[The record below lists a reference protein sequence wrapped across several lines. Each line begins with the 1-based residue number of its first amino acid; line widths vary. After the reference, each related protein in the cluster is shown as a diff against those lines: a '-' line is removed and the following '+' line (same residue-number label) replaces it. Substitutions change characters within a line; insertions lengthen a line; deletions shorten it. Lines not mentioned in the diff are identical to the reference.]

1 MKGKLSITY
10 NVILFTF
17 ISLVLIACS
26 THWAV
31 SSNITR
37 AQKHCLEQEQR
48 ELATAYHAYT
58 MARGDNGI
66 NNTIDSV
73 FCQISKGN
81 SLDTIYMVE
90 CCNPPLYTYYAVIW
104 NKSHSL
110 TLYRTGIIED
120 GSVGVD
126 DRLFN
131 LIESWDKDN
140 IYSKSHEK
148 PLAHYGKL
156 RRTNM
161 CSRIIMKEGKC
172 IKAETICINA
182 INMDDTNMP
191 ILFE

>member
-1 MKGKLSITY
+1 MKSKLSITY
-10 NVILFTF
+10 NVIFFTF
-17 ISLVLIACS
+17 ISFVSYSCS
-26 THWAV
+26 THWTV

-37 AQKHCLEQEQR
+37 AQKHCLKQEQR
-48 ELATAYHAYT
+48 QLSTAYDAYYI
-58 MARGDNGI
+58 ARSGDGI
-66 NNTIDSV
+66 DNIIDSI

-81 SLDTIYMVE
+81 SLDTIYMIE

-120 GSVGVD
+120 GSVGGD
-126 DRLFN
+126 ERLIN

-148 PLAHYGKL
+148 PLAHYGKW

-172 IKAETICINA
+172 VKAETICINA

>member
-37 AQKHCLEQEQR
+37 AQKHCLEQGQR

-126 DRLFN
+126 DRLIN

-148 PLAHYGKL
+148 PLAHYGKW
-156 RRTNM
+156 RHTNM

-172 IKAETICINA
+172 VKAETICINA
-182 INMDDTNMP
+182 INMDDTNTP
-191 ILFE
+191 VLFE